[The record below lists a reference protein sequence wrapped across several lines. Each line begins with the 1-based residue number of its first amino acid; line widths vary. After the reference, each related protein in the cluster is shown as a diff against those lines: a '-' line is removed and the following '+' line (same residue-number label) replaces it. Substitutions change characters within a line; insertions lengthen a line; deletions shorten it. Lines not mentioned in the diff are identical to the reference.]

1 MHNSAEVL
9 ESRYL
14 NHWCAPEKTCGAFM
28 TAREKRDFER
38 HIDEFYGLCE
48 KILMRTLIFGC
59 FVYELDRF
67 AVWLLR

>member
-1 MHNSAEVL
+1 
-9 ESRYL
+9 
-14 NHWCAPEKTCGAFM
+14 M